1 MGHVR
6 KVMYFDNDE
15 IAVNIEDY
23 QELEGPCLVV
33 FKDERVAHS
42 YIPRYDY
49 RIPYASSLSAERRSA
64 SCCFFCLKS
73 KRDAH

>member
-6 KVMYFDNDE
+6 KVMYLDNDE

-33 FKDERVAHS
+33 FNDDRVAHS

-49 RIPYASSLSAERRSA
+49 RIPYAPSLLLKDNWQQIA
-64 SCCFFCLKS
+64 SLLKMHYS
-73 KRDAH
+73 T